1 MNYTLQS
8 ADLTVEINPIGME
21 ISSIKSKNTG
31 LEYIWQAD
39 PSIWNGQAPVLFPIV
54 GALKDGFTIIDG
66 KRYEMPKHGFVRN
79 STKPKLV
86 EETDNS
92 VRLRLTWDEESLMQ
106 YPFEF
111 QLDMVFTLV
120 GKTLEIEHQISN
132 LSNKTMPYFIGAHP
146 AFNCPLYPGE
156 TYEEY
161 SLEFPE
167 LETDAT
173 WLITDNGLITDQT
186 QPFLENSSSIVLQ
199 KHLFDKDALIF
210 KHLKSREV
218 TLTHKNKGAI
228 LAVKFDDFDYL
239 GIWAKSGAPFVCIEP
254 WLGIGDSFNS
264 NNEFVNK
271 EGLQKLEPL
280 QSETKSYSIMV
291 ID

>member
-1 MNYTLQS
+1 MTHKLKSSELSIEVN
-8 ADLTVEINPIGME
+8 EIGME
-21 ISSIKSKNTG
+21 LCSIKSNQTG
-31 LEYIWQAD
+31 TEYIWQAD
-39 PSIWNGQAPVLFPIV
+39 PSIWKGSAPVLFPII
-54 GALKDGFTIIDG
+54 GALKGGYTLING
-66 KRYEMPKHGFVRN
+66 KEYKMPKHGLVRN
-79 STKPKLV
+79 SSKPKLIAQ
-86 EETDNS
+86 TDNS
-92 VRLRLTWDEESLMQ
+92 LRFRLSWDKESLTQ

-111 QLDMVFTLV
+111 QLDVVFTLV

-132 LSNKTMPYFIGAHP
+132 LGNKTMPYFIGAHP

-167 LETDAT
+167 LENDAT

-186 QPFLENSSSIVLQ
+186 QPFLENSSSIHLE

-218 TLTHKNKGAI
+218 TLTHRKKGAI
-228 LAVKFDDFDYL
+228 LSVKFDDFDYL

-271 EGLQKLEPL
+271 EGLQKLEPQ